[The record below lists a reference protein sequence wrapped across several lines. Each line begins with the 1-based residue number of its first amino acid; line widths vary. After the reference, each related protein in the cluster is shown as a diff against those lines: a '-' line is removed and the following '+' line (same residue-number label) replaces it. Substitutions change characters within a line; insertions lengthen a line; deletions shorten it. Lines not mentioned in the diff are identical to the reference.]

1 MSIEENNNNFQKK
14 FINFFKENIKSII
27 IIVVIIIL
35 SLFGFLFY
43 KSAQEKNNI
52 AISEKYTTASILHRQ
67 DKKNEAKILFE
78 NIIQEKHKFY
88 SPLAL
93 YFMIDNDLE
102 TNNDKIVN
110 YFDQV
115 IKIKSIEKENLNII
129 KIKKAIFLLNLDEE
143 NKVIETLN
151 PIINSKSVWREMAIK
166 LISDYFISKS
176 QEVKA
181 NEYLNLLNNK

>member
-1 MSIEENNNNFQKK
+1 MSLEENNNNSQKK
-14 FINFFKENIKSII
+14 IINFFKLNIKSII
-27 IIVVIIIL
+27 IVFAIIFL
-35 SLFGFLFY
+35 ALFGFLFY
-43 KSAQEKNNI
+43 KNAQEKINI
-52 AISEKYTTASILHRQ
+52 TISEKYTTASILHRQ
-67 DKKNEAKILFE
+67 DKKDEAKNLLE
-78 NIIQEKHKFY
+78 NIIQTKHKFY

-102 TNNDKIVN
+102 TNNEKIIN

-115 IKIKSIEKENLNII
+115 IKIKSIEKENLNLI

-166 LISDYFISKS
+166 LISDYFISKN
-176 QEVKA
+176 QEIKA
-181 NEYLNLLNNK
+181 NEYLNLLNSN